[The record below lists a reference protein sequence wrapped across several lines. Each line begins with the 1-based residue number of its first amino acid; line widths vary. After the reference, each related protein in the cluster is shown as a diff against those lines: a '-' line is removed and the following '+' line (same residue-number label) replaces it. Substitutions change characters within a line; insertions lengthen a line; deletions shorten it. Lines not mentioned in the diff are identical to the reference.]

1 MKLKSIFQVM
11 MMIGLLSPQSPVH
24 SSGMALKETIIKST
38 CKELISKH
46 EAQRGIPQGLL
57 KAIATIESG
66 IFPWS
71 VNARGRA
78 YTFESKQAAA
88 NHVRALLED
97 GVKNISIGCMQL
109 HYPSH
114 RRHFTSV
121 EEMFEPENNIAHA
134 AKLIKNLEH
143 RHGSLD
149 QAVKMYHSPSPS
161 HHNPYKNRVYGM
173 WAKFGGSPSSSKT
186 MKSSRLKPVVLKER
200 QKKSLMRSQQ
210 STKVKFGFSPIS
222 VKEDNNQKI

>member
-1 MKLKSIFQVM
+1 MKLKLIFQVM
-11 MMIGLLSPQSPVH
+11 VIGFLCTPFPTW
-24 SSGMALKETIIKST
+24 SSGMALKGAITKST
-38 CKELISKH
+38 CKDVISKQ
-46 EAQRGIPQGLL
+46 EAQKGIPQGLL

-66 IFPWS
+66 ISPWT

-78 YTFESKQAAA
+78 HTFGSKEAAA
-88 NHVRALLED
+88 SYVRELLED

-121 EEMFEPENNIAHA
+121 EEMFEPEKNIAHA
-134 AKLIKNLEH
+134 AKLIKKLER
-143 RHGSLD
+143 RHGSID

-173 WAKFGGSPSSSKT
+173 WAKFGATPPGAKAVKGPL
-186 MKSSRLKPVVLKER
+186 LKPVALKTG
-200 QKKSLMRSQQ
+200 QKNTIVPSKH
-210 STKVKFGFSPIS
+210 STKIKFGVGAAWGQTS
-222 VKEDNNQKI
+222 KH

>member
-11 MMIGLLSPQSPVH
+11 VIGLFCAQFPVW
-24 SSGMALKETIIKST
+24 SSGIALKGAITKST
-38 CKELISKH
+38 CKDVISKQ
-46 EAQRGIPQGLL
+46 EAQKGIPEGLL
-57 KAIATIESG
+57 KAIAAVESG
-66 IFPWS
+66 ISPWT

-78 YTFESKQAAA
+78 YTFASKEAAA
-88 NHVRALLED
+88 SYVRELLED
-97 GVKNISIGCMQL
+97 GVKNISVGCMQL

-134 AKLIKNLEH
+134 AKLIKKLE
-143 RHGSLD
+143 RRYGSID

-173 WAKFGGSPSSSKT
+173 WAKFGGYHSGAKT
-186 MKSSRLKPVVLKER
+186 GKGPLLKTVALKTNQKSGFMPANR
-200 QKKSLMRSQQ
+200 
-210 STKVKFGFSPIS
+210 STKIKFGVGAAWSQTR
-222 VKEDNNQKI
+222 KR